1 MLEKKLNKIL
11 LIDDSEAIN
20 YIHTYILEEMAI
32 VNEIVIKENGADALA
47 YLLHLIASNAPLPE
61 LIFIDINMPKMNAWE
76 FFEAY
81 QKIDLHTRRQ
91 SRVILMTS
99 SIDPADMAKAQ
110 DIPDIEAIK
119 DKPFDEPVLKELLSR
134 FF

>member
-1 MLEKKLNKIL
+1 MLNKVL

-20 YIHTYILEEMAI
+20 YIHNYILEELGI
-32 VNEIVIKENGADALA
+32 VQEIIIKENGADALA
-47 YLLHLIASNAPLPE
+47 YLLDLIASNTPLPE

-81 QKIDLHTRRQ
+81 QKIDLDIRRQ
-91 SRVILMTS
+91 SHVILMTS

-119 DKPFDEPVLKELLSR
+119 DKPFDETVLKELLTR

>member
-1 MLEKKLNKIL
+1 MLNKVL

-20 YIHTYILEEMAI
+20 YIHNYILKELGI
-32 VNEIVIKENGADALA
+32 VQEIIIRENGADALA
-47 YLLHLIASNAPLPE
+47 YLLDLIASNTPLPE

-81 QKIDLHTRRQ
+81 QKIDLDIRRQ
-91 SRVILMTS
+91 SHVILMTS

-119 DKPFDEPVLKELLSR
+119 DKPFDETVLKELLTR

>member
-1 MLEKKLNKIL
+1 MLNKVL

-20 YIHTYILEEMAI
+20 YIHNYILEELGI
-32 VNEIVIKENGADALA
+32 VQEIIIKENGADALA
-47 YLLHLIASNAPLPE
+47 YLLDLIASNTPLPE

-81 QKIDLHTRRQ
+81 QKIDLDIRRQ
-91 SRVILMTS
+91 SHVILMTS

-119 DKPFDEPVLKELLSR
+119 DKPFDETVFKELLTR

>member
-1 MLEKKLNKIL
+1 MLEKKLDKIL

-20 YIHTYILEEMAI
+20 YIHNYILEEMNIATEII
-32 VNEIVIKENGADALA
+32 VKENGAEAIA
-47 YLLHLIASNAPLPE
+47 YLLNLIENKIPMPA

-81 QKIDLHTRRQ
+81 EKIDLAIRRK
-91 SRVILMTS
+91 SHVILMTS
-99 SIDPADMAKAQ
+99 SIDPADMAKAHN
-110 DIPDIEAIK
+110 IADIEAIK
-119 DKPFDEPVLKELLSR
+119 DKPFDEMVIRELLNR